1 MVGHANRQLGALE
14 VLKSSQVL
22 AAHLEDLLFA
32 RFDRP
37 PTDAELE
44 AFADAIGRSHITVT
58 PNLGKAC
65 ALLSA
70 LAGADRLW
78 ADRPHARRPHRVPH
92 HRQGREAHRRLG
104 SPLRPQRHLRGPQA
118 GLIPTRK
125 SLAGGRDRVN
135 SFPRPMR
142 VFFVHI
148 RDPQFYALPAATRA
162 RNGNI
167 RVMGFPP
174 IGIMRSRPCSNV
186 PATSASCSTRPIRTR
201 RMP

>member
-65 ALLSA
+65 ALLSV

-78 ADRPHARRPHRVPH
+78 ATAPTPV
-92 HRQGREAHRRLG
+92 
-104 SPLRPQRHLRGPQA
+104 GP
-118 GLIPTRK
+118 IEFRTIVK
-125 SLAGGRDRVN
+125 GGRLTGDW
-135 SFPRPMR
+135 
-142 VFFVHI
+142 
-148 RDPQFYALPAATRA
+148 AAPFG
-162 RNGNI
+162 RNGTFAG
-167 RVMGFPP
+167 RKLG
-174 IGIMRSRPCSNV
+174 
-186 PATSASCSTRPIRTR
+186 
-201 RMP
+201 